1 MKYTDIISNILVL
14 LLSNTIIA
22 HICILSYCENLE
34 TKMKRHR
41 SKIKNDEW
49 ARKGQRWRANSMAE
63 EIVRVANENEVYTI
77 PFQFNTPSL
86 EKNLDREPFRSKH
99 FIRATNICVVCSVLI
114 FIILICMWM
123 WIYFETSCHGVG

>member
-1 MKYTDIISNILVL
+1 
-14 LLSNTIIA
+14 
-22 HICILSYCENLE
+22 
-34 TKMKRHR
+34 MKRHR

-49 ARKGQRWRANSMAE
+49 ARTRQRWRANSMAE

-86 EKNLDREPFRSKH
+86 ETIKNLDKEPFRSKH